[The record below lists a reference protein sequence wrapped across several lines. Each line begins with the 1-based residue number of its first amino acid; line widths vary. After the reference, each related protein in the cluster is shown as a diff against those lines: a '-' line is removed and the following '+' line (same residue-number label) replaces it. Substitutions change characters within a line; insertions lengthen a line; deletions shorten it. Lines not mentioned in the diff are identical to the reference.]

1 MIVAFN
7 TSEGWSR
14 DASEKIAEELRQR
27 CALRGEV
34 PAFLE
39 DFLDRYGG
47 QAIVQLPLCCRREV
61 GEDNDV
67 EA

>member
-47 QAIVQLPLCCRREV
+47 QAIVQLPLL
-61 GEDNDV
+61 
-67 EA
+67 